1 MGPLDT
7 WADPLVA
14 GLQSSQSP
22 HCCLRGKKGLQGAQG
37 HAVPSLTSS
46 FSTSEPFRD
55 LQQVRGSP
63 SHQGQCLPTVH
74 WPRGRSWDWATLGQM
89 VLPQPPPSVER
100 WVAGL
105 CPCTGQG
112 DQNYYR
118 LVDCRSIVN
127 QLYLNF
133 FNKGLG
139 CGFRPLW
146 ARSPALH
153 LASWVTLGRLPHLS
167 GLQLLL

>member
-1 MGPLDT
+1 VGSAGDPAARAPGGAAGLPPPCPRSLSLLLPGLLTLAPSFLDFMGPLDT

-74 WPRGRSWDWATLGQM
+74 WPGGRSWDWVSLG
-89 VLPQPPPSVER
+89 
-100 WVAGL
+100 
-105 CPCTGQG
+105 
-112 DQNYYR
+112 
-118 LVDCRSIVN
+118 
-127 QLYLNF
+127 
-133 FNKGLG
+133 
-139 CGFRPLW
+139 
-146 ARSPALH
+146 
-153 LASWVTLGRLPHLS
+153 
-167 GLQLLL
+167 